1 MKVVVDKDYC
11 FLYFINSE
19 LYQLVTKEIYPFII
33 LVVVFMSEWLRAKY
47 QGISI
52 RIEELW

>member
-19 LYQLVTKEIYPFII
+19 LYQLVAKEIYLFII
-33 LVVVFMSEWLRAKY
+33 FVVVFMSEWLREKY